1 MLTYKVIYIIFPD
14 PLGQL
19 ILVLR
24 LIKSFKKFLNLEN
37 PDYSIVAIVDKS
49 FKSYLVQSEC
59 FAGIMTYDED
69 FSQVINGLMV
79 IDLAGY
85 EFSEKIR
92 NEIVANKKIYRDKD
106 KPSTI
111 VHNNIFYTCPALNEK
126 NGWMLNKLNP
136 AILCELPLLN
146 LALNYEINSLKLIHD
161 SECLISYSNVVRNTD
176 GEICILPLGRMSSKN
191 WPIENWRCL
200 INYYSKNNISC
211 KVILGLDNVY
221 LYDFFK
227 DLPIRIVVTNDLK
240 ELVDE
245 LKLCKLVIAND
256 CGPMHVGIYLNLPTI
271 AIFGPTFPECWF
283 IPTCQYQT
291 YVQSNNNLHLRTEFI
306 QNLVW
311 NDWIDCESV
320 ILASLSISRRI
331 ELLNSYEIE

>member
-1 MLTYKVIYIIFPD
+1 MLTSKVVYIIFPD
-14 PLGQL
+14 PLGKL

-24 LIKSFKKFLNLEN
+24 LIKSFKKFLNLESS
-37 PDYSIVAIVDKS
+37 DYSIVAIVDKS

-59 FAGIMTYDED
+59 FTAIMTYDED

-92 NEIVANKKIYRDKD
+92 NEIIADKKIYRDKD
-106 KPSTI
+106 EPSTI
-111 VHNNIFYTCPALNEK
+111 FNNNISYACPALNAK
-126 NGWMLNKLNP
+126 NGWMLDKLNP

-146 LALNYEINSLKLIHD
+146 LALNFAINSLELIHD
-161 SECLISYSNVVRNTD
+161 SECLMANSNVLRNAD
-176 GEICILPLGRMSSKN
+176 GEVCLLPLGRMSSKN
-191 WPIENWRCL
+191 WPIKNWRCL
-200 INYYSKNNISC
+200 IYYYVKNNISC
-211 KVILGLDNVY
+211 KVILGVDNVY

-227 DLPIRIVVTNDLK
+227 DLPIKIVVTYDLK

-256 CGPMHVGIYLNLPTI
+256 CGPMHVGVYLNLPTI

-283 IPTCQYQT
+283 MPTCHYQIHI
-291 YVQSNNNLHLRTEFI
+291 QSNNNLHLRTEFI

-311 NDWIDCESV
+311 NDWIDYENV
-320 ILASLSISRRI
+320 ILASSSISKRI
-331 ELLNSYEIE
+331 ELLNDYEME